1 MVTGAG
7 ELSVVATSLKV
18 AVLVYEFLEIAC
30 KFADAPEDSRAFLR
44 LFIQVETDFQYAVRL
59 REDNLAQLQQ
69 QYSLQEKWIRDVLVS
84 TLDEMNNFGRFVQNF
99 DDVRL
104 PSFAERA
111 RFLLRNHKSLAVRAE
126 SLHGAH
132 NRLLTC
138 INGLHTLTMQIQVR
152 DKLLGEA
159 KGMVLSP
166 CNNTSSILKARQAP
180 AFRGRASRRAP
191 GSDDEDNDEDCEKL
205 SSAIKVLEAN
215 ATGNVFAE
223 PPPGYGEQS

>member
-1 MVTGAG
+1 M
-7 ELSVVATSLKV
+7 
-18 AVLVYEFLEIAC
+18 
-30 KFADAPEDSRAFLR
+30 
-44 LFIQVETDFQYAVRL
+44 ETDFQYAVRL
-59 REDNLAQLQQ
+59 REDNLAQLQR
-69 QYSLQEKWIRDVLVS
+69 QYNLQEKWIRDVLVS
-84 TLDEMNNFGRFVQNF
+84 TLEEMNDFAKFVQNF

-159 KGMVLSP
+159 KEMVLSP
-166 CNNTSSILKARQAP
+166 YSSTPSIIKTRQMP
-180 AFRGRASRRAP
+180 SFRGRASRRAP
-191 GSDDEDNDEDCEKL
+191 GSDDEDTDDDCEKL
-205 SSAIKVLEAN
+205 SPAAEAPE
-215 ATGNVFAE
+215 AAGNTFAE
-223 PPPGYGEQS
+223 PPPVYGEQD